1 MRPPPHG
8 TGGCLRQFCYFS
20 AESRFESGVSHK
32 NENHYKNIFMETK
45 ENKTLLDEQQKKE
58 FVNAV
63 KCLDKTVNHIIKAIK
78 DNPTNVV
85 SSDVVFMS
93 LTTLLV
99 RKQCDAL
106 QDVISVALSKVEE
119 TFENNENM
127 A

>member
-8 TGGCLRQFCYFS
+8 TGRCRQRFFWFS
-20 AESRFESGVSHK
+20 VAFRFESGVSHK

-45 ENKTLLDEQQKKE
+45 ENKTLLDEQQKQE

-63 KCLDKTVNHIIKAIK
+63 KCIDKTVNHIIKSIK

-85 SSDVVFMS
+85 SSDVVFIS

-99 RKQCDAL
+99 RKQCDTL
-106 QDVISVALSKVEE
+106 QDVISVVLSKVEE
-119 TFENNENM
+119 MFENNENM

>member
-1 MRPPPHG
+1 MKIITKIFLWKQKKTRL
-8 TGGCLRQFCYFS
+8 CLIS
-20 AESRFESGVSHK
+20 SK
-32 NENHYKNIFMETK
+32 
-45 ENKTLLDEQQKKE
+45 KKE